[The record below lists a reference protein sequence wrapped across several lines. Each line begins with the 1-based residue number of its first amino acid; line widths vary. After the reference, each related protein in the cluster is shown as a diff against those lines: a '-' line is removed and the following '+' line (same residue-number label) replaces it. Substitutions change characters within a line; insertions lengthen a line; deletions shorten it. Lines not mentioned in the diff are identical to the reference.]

1 MSRHIFLD
9 LETLALGT
17 RPAIVQIGL
26 VVFDAD
32 RIVEGHRW
40 EVDYSEDIRAGG
52 EVHGSTLQWWQAQP
66 EAARWVLTAPVQ
78 EPPAVALRAVVDIAK
93 RCSPAGYWANGID
106 WIWLESMWRRYDPCP
121 FPVPYNEI
129 RDMRTLRKTVGRG
142 LEVERERDPATMH
155 DALQDA
161 LWGARWLQE
170 AHRRLGGVL

>member
-1 MSRHIFLD
+1 MNRHIFLD

-32 RIVEGHRW
+32 QIIGGHRW
-40 EVDYSEDIRAGG
+40 EVDYDEDIRAGG
-52 EVHGSTLQWWQAQP
+52 EVHGSTLRWWQGQP

-78 EPPAVALRAVVDIAK
+78 EHPAVALRAATDIAK
-93 RCSPAGYWANGID
+93 RCSHAGYWANGID
-106 WIWLESMWRRYDPCP
+106 WIWLESMWRRYDPLP
-121 FPVPYNEI
+121 FPVPYNAV

-142 LEVERERDPATMH
+142 IEVERDPATMH
-155 DALQDA
+155 DALADA

>member
-1 MSRHIFLD
+1 MSRHVFLD

-52 EVHGSTLQWWQAQP
+52 EVHGSTLRWWQGQP
-66 EAARWVLTAPVQ
+66 EAARWVLTAPVSVH
-78 EPPAVALRAVVDIAK
+78 PGPAVREALDTINPWT
-93 RCSPAGYWANGID
+93 PAGYWANGID

-142 LEVERERDPATMH
+142 IEVERDPTTMH

>member
-1 MSRHIFLD
+1 MNRHIFLD
-9 LETLALGT
+9 LETLGIGT

-32 RIVEGHRW
+32 QIIGGHRW
-40 EVDYSEDIRAGG
+40 EVDYDEDIRAGG
-52 EVHGSTLQWWQAQP
+52 EVHGSTLRWWQAQP
-66 EAARWVLTAPVQ
+66 EAARWVLTAPYREHPCV
-78 EPPAVALRAVVDIAK
+78 VLRSVFGNTK
-93 RCSPAGYWANGID
+93 PWEPAGYWANGID
-106 WIWLESMWRRYDPCP
+106 WIWLESMWRRYDLCP
-121 FPVPYNEI
+121 FPVPYSAV

-142 LEVERERDPATMH
+142 IEVERDPSTMH

>member
-1 MSRHIFLD
+1 MNRHIFLD

-26 VVFDAD
+26 VVFDAAQ
-32 RIVEGHRW
+32 IVDGRRW
-40 EVDYSEDIRAGG
+40 EVDYNWDARAGG
-52 EVHGSTLQWWQAQP
+52 EIHESTQRWWQAQP
-66 EAARWVLTAPVQ
+66 EAARWALNAPMR
-78 EPPAVALRAVVDIAK
+78 ERPAVALRAVVDIAK
-93 RCSPAGYWANGID
+93 RCSPDGYWANGID
-106 WIWLESMWRRYDPCP
+106 WTWLESMWRRYDPRP

-142 LEVERERDPATMH
+142 IEVERDPATMH

-170 AHRRLGGVL
+170 THRRLGGVL

>member
-1 MSRHIFLD
+1 MNRHIFLD

-26 VVFDAD
+26 VVFDAAQ
-32 RIVEGHRW
+32 IVDGRRW
-40 EVDYSEDIRAGG
+40 EVDYDEDIRAGG
-52 EVHGSTLQWWQAQP
+52 EVHGSTLRWWAEQP
-66 EAARWVLTAPVQ
+66 DETRRALLSPARTHPGEAV
-78 EPPAVALRAVVDIAK
+78 RAVQAAA
-93 RCSPAGYWANGID
+93 SPWEPAGYWANGID
-106 WIWLESMWRRYDPCP
+106 WTWLESMWQRHDPRP
-121 FPVPYNEI
+121 FPVPYNAI

-142 LEVERERDPATMH
+142 IEVERDPATVH